1 MAAPRMQVF
10 TSGQRLRPG
19 LVRMKRPAMMRK
31 ATKKPAP
38 ESAANTGLTWA
49 LWVFVRSGRVDGGT
63 GIRPPI
69 GAMVVD
75 VVVVVG
81 AGVVGT
87 VG

>member
-1 MAAPRMQVF
+1 
-10 TSGQRLRPG
+10 
-19 LVRMKRPAMMRK
+19 MKRPAMMRN

-38 ESAANTGLTWA
+38 ERAANTGLTCA
-49 LWVFVRSGRVDGGT
+49 LCVLVRNGRVDGGT
-63 GIRPPI
+63 GMRPPM

-81 AGVVGT
+81 AGVIGT